1 MVPANPRA
9 PDGLTSPCTFGGF
22 YHKSELP
29 TGAAGRARIGAIG
42 AEVTGT
48 GGGAGAGGD
57 KEEAGP
63 T

>member
-1 MVPANPRA
+1 MA
-9 PDGLTSPCTFGGF
+9 PDRLTSSFCTFGGF
-22 YHKSELP
+22 YQSQLP
-29 TGAAGRARIGAIG
+29 TGAAGRARTGAIG